1 MARLPVS
8 GAEVA
13 LREPNGADDMV
24 LHEAAGT
31 PVEIGLALLA
41 RLAGEGDWAALTV
54 TDYEALLL
62 ALHTARFGQDLAL
75 GFACPACRERVE
87 ITIRVDDFLAGVRPR
102 AAPGVAPDPARPG
115 WYRLADA
122 GFRLPTAGDQ
132 AAVAT
137 AGTSQPPA
145 PPAISEAARRMLL
158 ADITDRGSRAW
169 SAIAAAAANQPS
181 GRMTGNVPSVNA
193 PVGNAPASNGTG
205 PGGTIGPTAPAP
217 AAPTDAIS
225 LALDAVQQ
233 IALAAELSARHPGT
247 AGGARQRQ
255 RREPRGGRPQSSRQ
269 ASASRSSS
277 RRARSSAR
285 C

>member
-1 MARLPVS
+1 MPRLPVS

-24 LHEAAGT
+24 LHEAAGA

-62 ALHTARFGQDLAL
+62 GLHTARFGQELPL

-132 AAVAT
+132 AAVAKLDDPARGLT
-137 AGTSQPPA
+137 ERCLDKAAQRRRHRGQVERAMAAMAPEVSRPLAGQCPA
-145 PPAISEAARRMLL
+145 CAAAVEAPLHVTRVVVGELSRAAASVHDDVDLIARAYHWPEATILALPQARR
-158 ADITDRGSRAW
+158 RAY
-169 SAIAAAAANQPS
+169 
-181 GRMTGNVPSVNA
+181 
-193 PVGNAPASNGTG
+193 
-205 PGGTIGPTAPAP
+205 
-217 AAPTDAIS
+217 
-225 LALDAVQQ
+225 
-233 IALAAELSARHPGT
+233 AERI
-247 AGGARQRQ
+247 
-255 RREPRGGRPQSSRQ
+255 
-269 ASASRSSS
+269 
-277 RRARSSAR
+277 RRAQPRAT
-285 C
+285 